1 MKKKKELLTSNKPM
15 YVGNSVLELSKL
27 AMYQFYCD
35 EVKKKCKCI
44 LLFTDID
51 SLCFETEEDFY
62 EIIH

>member
-1 MKKKKELLTSNKPM
+1 M
-15 YVGNSVLELSKL
+15 YVGNSVLESCKL
-27 AMYQFYCD
+27 AIYQFYYD

-62 EIIH
+62 EIMH